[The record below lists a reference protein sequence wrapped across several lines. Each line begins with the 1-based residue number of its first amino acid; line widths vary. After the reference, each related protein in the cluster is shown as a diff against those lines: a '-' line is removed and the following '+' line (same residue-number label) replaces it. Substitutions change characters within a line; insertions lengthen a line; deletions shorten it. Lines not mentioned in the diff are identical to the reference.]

1 MSAELQHAI
10 INMQKLHTNLIAA
23 QEQILTEAA
32 TAFVMNAFGHV
43 PVQTGMA
50 RSSLQPLARALK
62 TSIPLGNNKPTARK
76 NPAKGE
82 EQSKQAGFIWSEG
95 TKSYFEWW
103 TKVFH
108 YFLNEQWNISKV
120 PSSPWFSREKGTAE
134 AIRIIRDSRGAI
146 ADAIKASISYQTRR
160 V

>member
-50 RSSLQPLARALK
+50 RSSFQPLARELGK
-62 TSIPLGNNKPTARK
+62 NIPLGSHKPTARK
-76 NPAKGE
+76 NPSKGE
-82 EQSKQAGFIWSEG
+82 EQSKKAGFIWSEG
-95 TKSYFEWW
+95 TKSIFEWW
-103 TKVFH
+103 TEVYH
-108 YFLNEQWNISKV
+108 YYLNEYRNIPRV
-120 PSSPWFSREKGTAE
+120 PSSPWFSLSKGTSEAMRIIRKSRGPIAE
-134 AIRIIRDSRGAI
+134 AIRT
-146 ADAIKASISYQTRR
+146 SISYQTRR
-160 V
+160 I